1 MGGWA
6 APLKL
11 RMHSRNCGGA
21 VRPVKQYLFPPAPFF
36 FPSFLRK
43 NAIATG
49 DGRGTLIH
57 ARTDGKYRYFSDKYG
72 YPTLRVY
79 SRQYRAISRKISDE
93 FAKCKLHDFFKICK
107 HIPEIYQF

>member
-1 MGGWA
+1 MGGCA

-21 VRPVKQYLFPPAPFF
+21 VRPVKQYLFPAAPFF

-43 NAIATG
+43 NAAATG

-57 ARTDGKYRYFSDKYG
+57 ARTDGKYRYFSDLWT
-72 YPTLRVY
+72 YPTPQVQ
-79 SRQYRAISRKISDE
+79 SRTNTIEKN
-93 FAKCKLHDFFKICK
+93 F
-107 HIPEIYQF
+107 